1 MKKQLIFLFLI
12 LITTACT
19 EYVDMP
25 EKPLSKNQM
34 AEIIAE
40 MTLRQQELL
49 AEPGNK
55 MQKETQ
61 EILKKHKIK
70 AEDFT
75 ESYKYYIMKKEMDEV
90 LNKAQDIILKEHP
103 DAKKFI
109 EKKLKGNP
117 EITSAPR

>member
-19 EYVDMP
+19 EYVDVL

-61 EILKKHKIK
+61 KILKKHKIK

-109 EKKLKGNP
+109 EKKLKENP

>member
-1 MKKQLIFLFLI
+1 MKKQLILLFLI

-19 EYVDMP
+19 EYVDVL

-90 LNKAQDIILKEHP
+90 LNKAQGIIQKEHP

-109 EKKLKGNP
+109 EKKLKEHP
-117 EITSAPR
+117 EIISAPR

>member
-19 EYVDMP
+19 EYVDVL

-103 DAKKFI
+103 DSKKFI